1 LNDGVVEFVKAN
13 KLAMRMCAVAFVGAT
28 IVAYASLRVHNL
40 IHLPRRGSAIKQHV
54 SIPKGAS
61 AREVAER
68 VYDNWVD
75 RWLLLLAAKA
85 EGVEQQLKHGDYAFD
100 GTMSPQAMLD
110 MLVEGAR
117 APGIPVTFP
126 EGMTFEQMAE
136 LLDNRG
142 LMSGEEFVQ
151 CATDPGI
158 CARFGIPS
166 QTAEGFLFPDTYQI
180 PERCAPVEL
189 VERMTTRFFEVL
201 GELTENA
208 APTDRPLLETVTVA
222 SIVQKETADV
232 SEMSRISGV
241 VYRRL
246 ERGMRLQCDVTIR
259 YALKKYRKHLT
270 YRDLDFESPYNSYL
284 HNGLPPGPI
293 CCPGRGAL
301 EAAFRPDDSGYLYFV
316 SKNDGTHHF
325 SMTLAEHN
333 RAVAKYQVGS

>member
-1 LNDGVVEFVKAN
+1 VKADR
-13 KLAMRMCAVAFVGAT
+13 LAMRICAVAFVGAMT
-28 IVAYASLRVHNL
+28 VAYASLRVHNL

-54 SIPKGAS
+54 SVPKGAS
-61 AREVAER
+61 AREVAQK
-68 VYDNWVD
+68 VYDNWTD
-75 RWLLLLAAKA
+75 RWLLLLAARM
-85 EGVEQQLKHGDYAFD
+85 EGVEQELKHGDYVFD

-126 EGMTFEQMAE
+126 EGMAVEQMAK

-142 LMSGEEFVQ
+142 LMSAEDFIQ
-151 CATDPGI
+151 CATDPVI

-166 QTAEGFLFPDTYQI
+166 ASAEGFLFPDTYQI
-180 PERCAPVEL
+180 PEQCAPAEL
-189 VERMTTRFFEVL
+189 VERMTTRFFQVL

-208 APTDRPLLETVTVA
+208 APSDQALLETVIVA

-232 SEMSRISGV
+232 SEMNQVSGV
-241 VYRRL
+241 IYRRL

-270 YRDLDFESPYNSYL
+270 YRDLEFDSPYNSYL

-293 CCPGRGAL
+293 CCPGRDAL
-301 EAAFRPDDSGYLYFV
+301 EAAFRPDDSTYLYFV
-316 SKNDGTHHF
+316 SKKDGTHHF
-325 SMTLAEHN
+325 SRTLAEHN